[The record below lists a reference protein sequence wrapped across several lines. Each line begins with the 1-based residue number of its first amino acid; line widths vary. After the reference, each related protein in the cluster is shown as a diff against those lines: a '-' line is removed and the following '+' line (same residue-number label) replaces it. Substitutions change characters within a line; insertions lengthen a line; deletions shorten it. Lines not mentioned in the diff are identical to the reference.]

1 MSDVFGS
8 KGTKSSG
15 APSAAASNSGH
26 GQSHYVEFDNE
37 TGGMT
42 LTLPPHLARY
52 KTELAND
59 LYQEY
64 FLANPDEGTFDSI
77 SEFIEDWLARKQEED
92 GTAGRGR
99 RGRS

>member
-8 KGTKSSG
+8 KPAKSSG
-15 APSAAASNSGH
+15 TPSGAAANTGH
-26 GQSHYVEFDNE
+26 GKSHYVEFDNE
-37 TGGMT
+37 SGGMT

-52 KTELAND
+52 KEELAQD

-77 SEFIEDWLARKQEED
+77 SEFIDDWLSRKQEAD
-92 GTAGRGR
+92 GTGGR